1 MSVQNVAKAINLF
14 GKHGISE
21 GNTFFFIPE
30 ILQFFESFPHHE
42 RLCILC
48 AGVPWEVQLSAAY
61 TIYDLAP
68 SNPKEALEALASWRG
83 EITQPVPPAI
93 TSCITQIGSIC
104 RQI

>member
-1 MSVQNVAKAINLF
+1 MGYLKVSLNHQINLF
-14 GKHGISE
+14 FYILLKAVPIKNIFWPVIS
-21 GNTFFFIPE
+21 FVLF
-30 ILQFFESFPHHE
+30 
-42 RLCILC
+42 
-48 AGVPWEVQLSAAY
+48 AGVPWEVQLSAVY

-83 EITQPVPPAI
+83 EITQLVPPAV